1 MADSPTRFEMGKQQV
16 VITAVPTEA
25 VSFVK
30 SLRLI
35 ADLGLGDAKNL
46 SYYLAASL
54 PCVLVA
60 GVDQEVADHILSLLQ
75 EAGAGAKTE
84 DSSLDVPMLL
94 CPEANEKYRWSW
106 LGGRVSVD

>member
-1 MADSPTRFEMGKQQV
+1 MGKQQV

-60 GVDQEVADHILSLLQ
+60 GVDQEVRDHILSLLQ
-75 EAGAGAKTE
+75 EAGAGAKIE
-84 DSSLDVPMLL
+84 DSSLRSTDVALP
-94 CPEANEKYRWSW
+94 
-106 LGGRVSVD
+106 GGEREISLELVGQSRDRRVTLSRDFQ